1 MNLLHKSILGL
12 FAKCIMEV
20 ENLHEFTKDFRRI
33 EELSFMTMGITK
45 KKISLP
51 HVDKN
56 DIDASYI
63 TCFLDSKFLNLV
75 PYFSYQH

>member
-1 MNLLHKSILGL
+1 
-12 FAKCIMEV
+12 MEV

-63 TCFLDSKFLNLV
+63 TCFLDSKF
-75 PYFSYQH
+75 